1 MKARDIMTRNVVTIK
16 PETTIEDIVKLMI
29 AHHISGLPVID
40 DTGKLIGIVSE
51 KDLILKEKGFPFS
64 VMKVP
69 SLIDSIVNLEHFAEE
84 IAVARKR
91 IAADVMTTEIISA
104 HPDDNVGHI
113 AWEMVQKK
121 HNRIPIL
128 EDEKLVGI
136 ITRADIIRL
145 FAKE

>member
-1 MKARDIMTRNVVTIK
+1 MKARDIMTRDVVTVK
-16 PETTIEDIVKLMI
+16 PDTTIEDTVKLMI
-29 AHHISGLPVID
+29 AHHISGLPVLND
-40 DTGKLIGIVSE
+40 AGEMVGVVSE

-69 SLIDSIVNLEHFAEE
+69 SLIDRMVNLEHFVEE
-84 IAVARKR
+84 ITLARKR

-104 HPDDNVGHI
+104 HPDDSIGHI
-113 AWEMVQKK
+113 AWQMVQKK
-121 HNRIPIL
+121 HNRIPII
-128 EDEKLVGI
+128 DNGKLVGI